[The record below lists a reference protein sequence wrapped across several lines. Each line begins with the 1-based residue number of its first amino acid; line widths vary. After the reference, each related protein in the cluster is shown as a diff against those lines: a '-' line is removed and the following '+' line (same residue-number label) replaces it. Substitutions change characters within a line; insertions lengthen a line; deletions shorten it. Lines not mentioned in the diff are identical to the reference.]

1 MDTSI
6 EQVLEGL
13 SPDRRQRIK
22 EKAKEY
28 IKEYKTL
35 QELRK
40 SLGITQDMIASQQ
53 GIKQVNIS
61 NLEKRGDMR
70 ISTLKKY
77 IESLGCELEI
87 FIRTP
92 DNGIAK
98 IENLLQGGSTD

>member
-6 EQVLEGL
+6 EQVLDSL
-13 SPDRRQRIK
+13 SPERRQRIQA
-22 EKAKEY
+22 KAKEY

-35 QELRK
+35 QDLRK

-53 GIKQVNIS
+53 GVKQVNIS

-87 FIRTP
+87 FIRTS
-92 DNGIAK
+92 DKSIVK
-98 IENLLQGGSTD
+98 IENLLRSDSVD